1 MTPASDDDELI
12 HRSARSEIVRVHGG
26 PGAGSRV
33 LKIVPRDVATP
44 ERIAELRR
52 EFERTS
58 SLEGKN
64 LVACLGLECRDDVW
78 AMHLEDIG
86 GRSLES
92 RLGEPLDRETF
103 FAIAIGLS
111 EALVSLHAR
120 GILHLRVCP
129 SHVVY
134 ADAERALR
142 LIDFSCAVPFAAAFA
157 DRDLGA
163 HDDPWA
169 APELRGRVPAL
180 VDARTDLYGLGAT
193 LHGLVHGVAPG
204 STRPERPHASDYLSP
219 ALLDVIDALVE
230 DDAARRPADADSVRR
245 LFVAH
250 RDGTADPLA
259 QRKRRPADPRI
270 RAVLED
276 AGLDRPVFH
285 LLEGDTPEA
294 EQLLLALVTEASRE
308 GFGVAVLRGDADQE
322 GRGFAERS
330 WLLPGP
336 KPKPSVL
343 VVDEPGLGGGPVDR
357 LLEKLSRT
365 HAALPLAVV
374 VWGRTAEELAH
385 LERLGRRR
393 TIVRH
398 RVPDAPTPE
407 DVAGGLTPEARELA
421 ELASLVDEPAPVGVL
436 AAARSVSSGDVRRA
450 VKELA
455 AAGLVLPSATAE
467 LVALRFRTRALRTA
481 FDRSLTDARRAE
493 LHLRLARAFDPG
505 TRAHH
510 DTRAALVLALHL
522 AGGASRIATETER
535 RLLLD
540 VLVDAIG
547 RAIVDDDGA
556 RAVRLGRALAGAVR
570 EDDAPRMG
578 PRLAATLLS
587 ATEAAIEVGE
597 LAVAD
602 ELLGLSSRIA
612 RRSAERG
619 RVHGLAMR
627 VCLARSD
634 VEGAIVELDASQR
647 ILGTRGPILTGE
659 ALSAAATHAAAAMA
673 RVVAPTLGRGMAT
686 GEDALALDILRE
698 ALLARRLFPRRIVRA
713 AASRAIRIAR
723 ESGAHPVV
731 PFALVILAREIGRLR
746 PRDARA
752 LFALALEL
760 VRPEEDPVVARR
772 VEVACVLDGEGQGS
786 SEARAKRLL
795 RVSAEAEAD
804 RDDSGATEAL
814 VAAFLLLFDG
824 SVSVDRLRRVL
835 RTGGRSLP
843 ASPRLALLGQLADN
857 LAGVGRAHP
866 TEFRGP
872 GFEEGEVVEALRSRD
887 HDTAA
892 FVFATRAVLSS
903 LFDRSD
909 EAVRFR
915 DANSIARAHD
925 EGLERVLGLSFHAAL
940 SALDADRSPLETA
953 SLLADYLLDSRLES
967 EKARAR
973 RTLLAAEVAARLGAD
988 ARAAALFDEAAR
1000 SATYEGR
1007 VLDAARAHERS
1018 ARYHGRRGEQAPYEA
1033 ALRAARKAYAELGH
1047 AAKLEELDREH
1058 PWLAAA
1064 PPPSRVS

>member
-1 MTPASDDDELI
+1 MTPASDDEELI
-12 HRSARSEIVRVHGG
+12 HRSARSEIVRV
-26 PGAGSRV
+26 PNSAGAGSRV
-33 LKIVPRDVATP
+33 LKIVPREAATP
-44 ERIAELRR
+44 ERIADLRR

-103 FAIAIGLS
+103 FAIAIGLA
-111 EALVSLHAR
+111 EALTSLHAR
-120 GILHLRVCP
+120 GVLHLRVCP

-142 LIDFSCAVPFAAAFA
+142 LIDFSCAVPFSAAFA

-163 HDDPWA
+163 HDDPWT
-169 APELRGRVPAL
+169 APELRGHVPAL

-204 STRPERPHASDYLSP
+204 DARPERPHASDYLSP
-219 ALLDVIDALVE
+219 ALLDVIDSLVE
-230 DDAARRPADADSVRR
+230 DDTTRRPADADSVRR
-245 LFVAH
+245 LLVAH
-250 RDGTADPLA
+250 RDGTVDPLV
-259 QRKRRPADPRI
+259 QRVRRPPDPRI

-294 EQLLLALVTEASRE
+294 EQLLLALVTGAARQ
-308 GFGVAVLRGDADQE
+308 GFAVVGLRGDADQE
-322 GRGFAERS
+322 GRAFAERT

-343 VVDEPGLGGGPVDR
+343 VVEEPGWPDGPVDR
-357 LLEKLSRT
+357 LLERLSRT
-365 HAALPLAVV
+365 HVALPLSVV
-374 VWGRTAEELAH
+374 VWGRSAAELAH
-385 LERLGRRR
+385 LERLARRS

-398 RVPDAPTPE
+398 RVPDAPAPDAGPE
-407 DVAGGLTPEARELA
+407 GLSPEARELA
-421 ELASLVDEPAPVGVL
+421 ELASLVDEPASI
-436 AAARSVSSGDVRRA
+436 AAIAGARSVSSADVRRA
-450 VKELA
+450 VRELA

-467 LVALRFRTRALRTA
+467 LVALRFRTRAQRTA
-481 FDRSLTDARRAE
+481 FERSLSDARRAD
-493 LHLRLARAFDPG
+493 LHLRLARAMDPG
-505 TRAHH
+505 SRAHH
-510 DTRAALVLALHL
+510 DTRETLALALHL

-540 VLVDAIG
+540 VLIEAVG
-547 RAIVDDDGA
+547 RAVVDDDLA
-556 RAVRLGRALAGAVR
+556 RAVRLGRALAASVQ

-578 PRLAATLLS
+578 PRLAAPLLS
-587 ATEAAIEVGE
+587 ASEAAIEIAA
-597 LAVAD
+597 LDVAD
-602 ELLGLSSRIA
+602 ELLALASRVA
-612 RRSAERG
+612 RRSTERG

-634 VEGAIVELDASQR
+634 IEGAIVELDASQR
-647 ILGTRGPILTGE
+647 ILGTRGPILAGE
-659 ALSAAATHAAAAMA
+659 GLSAAATHAAAAVA
-673 RVVAPTLGRGMAT
+673 RAVAPALGRGMAT

-698 ALLARRLFPRRIVRA
+698 ALLARRLLPRRIVRA
-713 AASRAIRIAR
+713 AASRAIWIGR
-723 ESGAHPVV
+723 ESGAHPVL

-760 VRPEEDPVVARR
+760 LRPEEDPVVARR
-772 VEVACVLDGEGQGS
+772 VEVACLLDGEGQGS

-795 RVSAEAEAD
+795 RLSEEAEAD
-804 RDDSGATEAL
+804 RDDAGATEAL

-824 SVSVDRLRRVL
+824 SVPVDRLRRVL

-843 ASPRLALLGQLADN
+843 ASPRLALLGQLSDN
-857 LAGVGRAHP
+857 LAGVGRSHP
-866 TEFRGP
+866 SEFRGP
-872 GFEEGEVVEALRSRD
+872 AFEDGEVVEALRSRD

-915 DANSIARAHD
+915 DANAIARAHD

-940 SALDADRSPLETA
+940 SALDADRSPIETA
-953 SLLADYLLDSRLES
+953 TLVADYLLDSRLES
-967 EKARAR
+967 GKARAR
-973 RTLLAAEVAARLGAD
+973 RTLLAAEVSARLGAD
-988 ARAAALFDEAAR
+988 ERATKLFDEAAR
-1000 SATYEGR
+1000 TAAYEGR
-1007 VLDAARAHERS
+1007 LLDAARAHERA

-1047 AAKLEELDREH
+1047 TAKLEELDREH
-1058 PWLAAA
+1058 PWLVA
-1064 PPPSRVS
+1064 STER